1 MDILRAEGIGIEF
14 GGVIALADVDFKV
27 CKGKVAGL
35 IGPNGAGK
43 TTLLN
48 VISGISAPSA
58 GRLLFRGTEITGWSP
73 HKIARY
79 GVARTF
85 QIVQPFTHM
94 TVRENVAVGAMFAGA
109 KAIGRSEALD
119 LAEHALQRVG
129 LSGKGGRA
137 PRQLTLSDRKRL
149 ELARAMAMEP
159 QLLLLDEVMAGLNH
173 SEIDAVID
181 LIREL
186 NASGL
191 TIFMVEHVMKAIMAV
206 CHQIIVLQF
215 GHKIADEA
223 PEQVVS
229 DPKVISAYLGDRFA
243 KRHRARSV
251 ATERS
256 P

>member
-1 MDILRAEGIGIEF
+1 MDVLRAEGIGIEF
-14 GGVIALADVDFKV
+14 GGVIALSDVDFKV
-27 CKGKVAGL
+27 SKGEIVGL

-48 VISGISAPSA
+48 VISGISPPRE

-73 HKIARY
+73 HKIAKL
-79 GVARTF
+79 GIARTF

-94 TVRENVAVGAMFAGA
+94 TVRENVAVGAMFAGS
-109 KAIGRSEALD
+109 KAISRSEALD

-129 LSGKGGRA
+129 LSGKGGKA

-149 ELARAMAMEP
+149 ELARAIAMEP

-173 SEIDAVID
+173 SEIDSVID
-181 LIREL
+181 LIRQL

-191 TIFMVEHVMKAIMAV
+191 TILMVEHVMKAIMAV
-206 CHQIIVLQF
+206 CHRIIVLQF

-243 KRHRARSV
+243 KRQRARNV
-251 ATERS
+251 ATEC
-256 P
+256 PP